1 MWYKV
6 KELIGSGLNISQIH
20 VETGLDRATVRKYLS
35 LSEKGFHDWISRPR
49 NLPKKL
55 SVYYSY
61 VKETL
66 ELQPYL
72 SAAQVEDRLMERYS
86 DLPTVHSKTI
96 YNFVRN
102 IRLEHG

>member
-72 SAAQVEDRLMERYS
+72 CLNNSVNME
-86 DLPTVHSKTI
+86 LPQFIKICFIDFFRTI
-96 YNFVRN
+96 
-102 IRLEHG
+102 